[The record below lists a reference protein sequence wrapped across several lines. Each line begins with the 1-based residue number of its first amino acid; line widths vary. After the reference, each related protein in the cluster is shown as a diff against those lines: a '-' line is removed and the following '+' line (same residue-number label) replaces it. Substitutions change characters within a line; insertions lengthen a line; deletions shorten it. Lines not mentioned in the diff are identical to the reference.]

1 MEMLS
6 LAYMV
11 TPIIGG
17 GDDPTGLTAENS
29 QPEGRISDA
38 ALDLVATSIDRLQD
52 LDEVWYNDPALK
64 AKVISECERL
74 LRIIGVDDEGIREW
88 HARHAV

>member
-1 MEMLS
+1 M
-6 LAYMV
+6 
-11 TPIIGG
+11 
-17 GDDPTGLTAENS
+17 
-29 QPEGRISDA
+29 
-38 ALDLVATSIDRLQD
+38 ATSIDRLQD

-88 HARHAV
+88 HARHAVSVAMSCRRFQVDAEHTGSAKAGLVRFWQIELS